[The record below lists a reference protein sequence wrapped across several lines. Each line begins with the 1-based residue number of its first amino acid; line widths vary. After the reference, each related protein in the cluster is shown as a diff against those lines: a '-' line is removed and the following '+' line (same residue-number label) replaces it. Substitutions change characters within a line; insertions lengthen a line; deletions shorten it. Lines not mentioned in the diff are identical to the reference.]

1 MIGEQAIFNLEIK
14 KNNGL
19 SINPD
24 IHHFKVF
31 SSVSLICILGLYGQI
46 FFNNSFFT
54 QRTDRIK
61 NETNFIHYFCVKTN
75 AELFL
80 LYRNLQLNGKIV
92 ESKFSKLGI
101 QIFQE

>member
-54 QRTDRIK
+54 
-61 NETNFIHYFCVKTN
+61 
-75 AELFL
+75 
-80 LYRNLQLNGKIV
+80 
-92 ESKFSKLGI
+92 
-101 QIFQE
+101 